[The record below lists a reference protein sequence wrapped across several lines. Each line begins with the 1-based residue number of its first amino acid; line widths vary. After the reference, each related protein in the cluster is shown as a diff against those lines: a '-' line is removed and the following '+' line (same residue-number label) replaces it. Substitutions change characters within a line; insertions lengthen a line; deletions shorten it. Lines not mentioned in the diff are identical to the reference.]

1 MNVVIFGAPGSGKGT
16 QSEKLIERYGL
27 HHISTGEVLRD
38 HIARKTPIGQIA
50 NTYIKQGQLIP
61 DSLMIKIL
69 EDIVDNEPAARRGV
83 IFDGFPRTIPQAQAL
98 ERFLKKRGMEI
109 HHVVGLE
116 VPEDELV
123 DRMLKRGQQTGRAD
137 DNLETIKNRLK
148 VYHESTT
155 PLRDFYVKAGKYRP
169 IQGSGSVDEI
179 FSDIAAAIDSAEKGG
194 APKEATEEAPACDC
208 ASAREGAQP
217 AE

>member
-50 NTYIKQGQLIP
+50 KTYINQGQLIP

-69 EDIVDNEPAARRGV
+69 EEIIDNDPKAKDGV
-83 IFDGFPRTIPQAQAL
+83 ILDGFPRTIPQAEAL
-98 ERFLKKRGMEI
+98 NRFLEKRGQKI

-123 DRMLKRGQQTGRAD
+123 DRMIKRGAQTGRAD
-137 DNLETIKNRLK
+137 DNIETIQNRLK

-155 PLRDFYVKAGKYRP
+155 PLRDFYIKEGKYRQ
-169 IQGSGSVDEI
+169 IHGSGSVDEI
-179 FSDIAAAIDSAEKGG
+179 FANIAAAIESVAE
-194 APKEATEEAPACDC
+194 
-208 ASAREGAQP
+208 
-217 AE
+217 

>member
-1 MNVVIFGAPGSGKGT
+1 MNVVIFGAPESGKGT

-50 NTYIKQGQLIP
+50 KTYINQGQLIP

-69 EDIVDNEPAARRGV
+69 EEIIDNEPKAKEGV
-83 IFDGFPRTIPQAQAL
+83 ILDGFPRTIPQAEAL
-98 ERFLKKRGMEI
+98 DRFLEKRGQKI
-109 HHVVGLE
+109 HHVIGLE

-123 DRMLKRGQQTGRAD
+123 ERMIKRGQQTGRAD
-137 DNLETIKNRLK
+137 DNLETIQNRLK

-155 PLRDFYVKAGKYRP
+155 PLRDFYISKGKYRP
-169 IQGSGSVDEI
+169 IQGSGSIDEI
-179 FSDIAAAIDSAEKGG
+179 FAGIASAID
-194 APKEATEEAPACDC
+194 T
-208 ASAREGAQP
+208 AQ
-217 AE
+217 ES

>member
-50 NTYIKQGQLIP
+50 KTYINQGQLIP

-69 EDIVDNEPAARRGV
+69 EEIIDNDPKAKDGV
-83 IFDGFPRTIPQAQAL
+83 ILDGFPRTIPQAEAL
-98 ERFLKKRGMEI
+98 NRFLEKRGQKI

-123 DRMLKRGQQTGRAD
+123 DRMIKRGAQTGRAD
-137 DNLETIKNRLK
+137 DNLETIQNRLK

-155 PLRDFYVKAGKYRP
+155 PLRDFYIKEGKYRP
-169 IQGSGSVDEI
+169 IPGSGSV
-179 FSDIAAAIDSAEKGG
+179 
-194 APKEATEEAPACDC
+194 EESFASI
-208 ASAREGAQP
+208 ASALD
-217 AE
+217 AEPEE

>member
-50 NTYIKQGQLIP
+50 KTYITQGQLIP

-69 EDIVDNEPAARRGV
+69 EEIIDNEPKAKQGV
-83 IFDGFPRTIPQAQAL
+83 IFDGFPRTIPQAEALKRFL
-98 ERFLKKRGMEI
+98 ERRGQEI
-109 HHVVGLE
+109 HHVIGLE

-123 DRMLKRGQQTGRAD
+123 ERMIKRGQQTGRAD
-137 DNLETIKNRLK
+137 DNLETIQNRLK

-155 PLRDFYVKAGKYRP
+155 PLRDFYIAEGKYRP
-169 IQGSGSVDEI
+169 IKGNGSIDEI
-179 FSDIAAAIDSAEKGG
+179 FMNIAKVIDESG
-194 APKEATEEAPACDC
+194 AGKE
-208 ASAREGAQP
+208 
-217 AE
+217 

>member
-50 NTYIKQGQLIP
+50 KTYINQGQLIP

-69 EDIVDNEPAARRGV
+69 EEIIDNEPKAKQGV
-83 IFDGFPRTIPQAQAL
+83 IFDGFPRTIPQAEAL
-98 ERFLKKRGMEI
+98 NSFLSKRGQEI
-109 HHVVGLE
+109 NHVVGLE
-116 VPEDELV
+116 VPEEDLV
-123 DRMLKRGQQTGRAD
+123 ERMLKRGAQTGRAD
-137 DNLETIKNRLK
+137 DNLETIQNRLK

-155 PLRDFYVKAGKYRP
+155 PLRDFYIKEGKYRQ
-169 IQGSGSVDEI
+169 INGSGSVEDI
-179 FSDIAAAIDSAEKGG
+179 FANIAAALDR
-194 APKEATEEAPACDC
+194 EAGE
-208 ASAREGAQP
+208 
-217 AE
+217 